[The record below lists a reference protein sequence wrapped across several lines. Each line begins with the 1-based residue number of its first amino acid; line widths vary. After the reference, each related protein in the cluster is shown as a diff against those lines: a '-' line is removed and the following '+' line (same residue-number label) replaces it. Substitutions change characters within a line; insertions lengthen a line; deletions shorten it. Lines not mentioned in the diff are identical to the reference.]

1 MAKKSFGMGLLESA
15 GSAGA
20 SGVIGMG
27 IDVLTA
33 GIRSKRERKMM
44 DYQQRKSL
52 ENAKAEQALAKDMW
66 EFTNYENQVK
76 HLKEA
81 GLSPALLYGN
91 GGSGGSTQG
100 AGDVGSAGL
109 GGVQD
114 PITAMGIGLQGQL
127 TQSQIKLNEAQANK
141 LNTSAEKERGVDT
154 ENVKT
159 LTAAKKWETD
169 LSQKLN
175 SDNYIQD
182 LKASLT
188 NKVFKE
194 EYENEKLQ
202 AEWEAF
208 KEANFTKTKD
218 GEGWV
223 WNDKDSP
230 IVKSLKAGVEKTIIE
245 LNNLKKQGN
254 ILEAE
259 RKIKEFESKL
269 TEQGLSPQSP
279 WYVKIMAD
287 LLGKAGIEL
296 TKDTANQ
303 IK

>member
-27 IDVLTA
+27 LDALTA
-33 GIRSKRERKMM
+33 GARKKREKEMLK
-44 DYQQRKSL
+44 YQQELSQQNAQL
-52 ENAKAEQALAKDMW
+52 EHSLAKDMW
-66 EFTNYENQVK
+66 NYTNYPNQVK
-76 HLKEA
+76 KLKEA
-81 GLSPALLYGN
+81 GLSPALMYGSQGQ
-91 GGSGGSTQG
+91 GGTTSG
-100 AGDVGSAGL
+100 AGSIGDSAS

-127 TQSQIKLNEAQANK
+127 TQSQIKLNEAQAYK
-141 LNTSAEKERGVDT
+141 LNTSAEKEGGVDT
-154 ENVKT
+154 EKVKT
-159 LTAAKKWETD
+159 ETAARKWETD

-218 GEGWV
+218 GEGWI
-223 WNDKDSP
+223 WNDKNSP

-287 LLGKAGIEL
+287 LLGKAGIKL
-296 TKDTANQ
+296 TNDTANQ